1 MTSIDRHSTMLHKK
15 VPYLVNNNFV
25 ELFIIQFRLRL
36 EERLLEEER
45 KKLEEEQE
53 RLKREAA
60 KLEAEKRRFAE
71 AKSAEAAVAASAAK
85 QNTASGGLAGALQEE
100 LRRRETN
107 KRSVKKMAPSVP
119 PPPPPPPAGYG
130 TISKSGGGETPSGTD
145 ESRKNVKKTP
155 LANLKNDKHDAL
167 MAEFKKAHKKV
178 GIYRVAIS
186 PGNH

>member
-1 MTSIDRHSTMLHKK
+1 MTSIDRRYTMLHKK

-71 AKSAEAAVAASAAK
+71 AKSAEAAASASAK
-85 QNTASGGLAGALQEE
+85 QNTASGGLAGALQ
-100 LRRRETN
+100 
-107 KRSVKKMAPSVP
+107 
-119 PPPPPPPAGYG
+119 
-130 TISKSGGGETPSGTD
+130 
-145 ESRKNVKKTP
+145 
-155 LANLKNDKHDAL
+155 
-167 MAEFKKAHKKV
+167 V
-178 GIYRVAIS
+178 GNYF
-186 PGNH
+186 